1 MKFLSTRR
9 RHPLAGLVVLLL
21 GLVVM
26 GGLYSAFRP
35 AAADQSAQRHR
46 ADLAGPT
53 ALRRLVRDVPRAR
66 TARASSR
73 KQNTNFGPPLIGVGA
88 AAVDFQVGTGT
99 DADGPAG
106 AAGAAADARSSTQA
120 EVRALAAYVAS
131 LGPGPAIPSADEYST
146 AGLTAE
152 QIAEGGEFFR
162 TNCTACHNFAGTA
175 ARCLTGKYAPCLHRG
190 RPAST
195 SIEAMLTGPQQ
206 MPKFSNAVLKPQ
218 EKREIIAY
226 LQHAEEPARATA
238 DRSSAASGPVTEGL
252 WGWVLGIGVL
262 VLATVWISNNGARA
276 KKKKSQ

>member
-35 AAADQSAQRHR
+35 AAADQSGS
-46 ADLAGPT
+46 DT
-53 ALRRLVRDVPRAR
+53 ALISQGRRLFVVSCA
-66 TARASSR
+66 TCHGLNGEGILT

-88 AAVDFQVGTGT
+88 AAVDFQVGTGRMPM
-99 DADGPAG
+99 AQPGPQAQ
-106 AAGAAADARSSTQA
+106 ARTPIFDPG

-131 LGPGPAIPSADEYST
+131 LGPGPAIPTDSQYST
-146 AGLTAE
+146 SGLTAE

-162 TNCTACHNFAGTA
+162 TNCTACHNFAGKGGA
-175 ARCLTGKYAPCLHRG
+175 LPNGKSAPSLIG
-190 RPAST
+190 VNPKYV
-195 SIEAMLTGPQQ
+195 IEAMLTGPQQ
-206 MPKFSNAVLKPQ
+206 MPKFSNGVIKPQ

-226 LQHAEEPARATA
+226 LQQLKSQPGYGG
-238 DRSSAASGPVTEGL
+238 SKLGSLGPVTEGL

-262 VLATVWISNNGARA
+262 VLATIWISNNGARA
-276 KKKKSQ
+276 TKKKSQ